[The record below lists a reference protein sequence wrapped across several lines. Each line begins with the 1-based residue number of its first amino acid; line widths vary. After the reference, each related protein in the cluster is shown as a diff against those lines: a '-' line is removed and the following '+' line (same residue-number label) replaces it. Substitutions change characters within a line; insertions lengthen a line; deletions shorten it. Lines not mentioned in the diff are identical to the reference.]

1 MKNQKIKPPFNKS
14 RLRSYIRR
22 EWLYSQLRRD
32 AMARA
37 RIDRGIYCCE
47 KCSALVGPKEIEVN
61 HKIQVTPTQGLQSG
75 ADWGILIE
83 RMLYCG
89 LEGLEVLCSEC
100 HKQVTDVERSERAE
114 KKAKSKPKKS

>member
-1 MKNQKIKPPFNKS
+1 MKKKTNLPFNKS

-32 AMARA
+32 ALARA
-37 RIDRGIYCCE
+37 RIERGIYQCE
-47 KCSALVGPKEIEVN
+47 KCAALVGPKEIEVN

-75 ADWGILIE
+75 SDWGILIE

-89 LEGLEVLCSEC
+89 PEGLEVLCSQC
-100 HKQVTDVERSERAE
+100 HKQITENERTERTK
-114 KKAKSKPKKS
+114 KKAKTKPKKS